1 MFTKGSRFYADWR
14 DKRGTRRR
22 RAFTTAEEA
31 TTYEAEQTQRTHP
44 KPKGPALKSPRSSGP
59 ISKRG
64 KQSVAVKTAAPKP
77 CNKSAKPSSPKR
89 ATKQHRT

>member
-31 TTYEAEQTQRTHP
+31 TAYEAEQKQRTHP

-59 ISKRG
+59 TSKRG
-64 KQSVAVKTAAPKP
+64 KRPVAVRTAAPKP
-77 CNKSAKPSSPKR
+77 CSKSAKPSLQKPV
-89 ATKQHRT
+89 TKTRRT